1 MLGWEFGARAI
12 PVLMQAITSARK
24 EISRRGSVLFGILS
38 KSQLILILLKSEFA
52 QVRQVNFHVVP
63 TM

>member
-1 MLGWEFGARAI
+1 LGIRSSGYSRFDA
-12 PVLMQAITSARK
+12 SDNFSRK
-24 EISRRGSVLFGILS
+24 EISRRGGVLFGILS